1 MVILK
6 YVRRCNLCTVEQV
19 LEHKYQRFEETMCC
33 SQSGEIIGPS
43 HQTCQRGGPHQVG
56 WPDTQGRPCRHG

>member
-1 MVILK
+1 MLDFVI
-6 YVRRCNLCTVEQV
+6 YVEQV
-19 LEHKYQRFEETMCC
+19 LEHKYQRFEQTMCC
-33 SQSGEIIGPS
+33 SQSGEIIRPS